1 MSLGSFECGSS
12 QHIIWEVGR
21 ITILDSALS
30 LRIGVR
36 LQFHTQL
43 VRTVHNT
50 SLTVGAMRTTSG
62 QNHRNSIGRKDCTRI
77 DVAAVSTHQ
86 SIHVPVAVINVGY
99 TVQYVITSSGIVLIG
114 TVSTTLI
121 VITRTGVSI
130 ASFMSVV
137 PGTSIGIHRIV
148 TDTHTEALAQKRF
161 NSIIRFT
168 RKVGFLIDTNTPTN

>member
-1 MSLGSFECGSS
+1 
-12 QHIIWEVGR
+12 
-21 ITILDSALS
+21 
-30 LRIGVR
+30 
-36 LQFHTQL
+36 
-43 VRTVHNT
+43 
-50 SLTVGAMRTTSG
+50 MRATGG
-62 QNHRNSIGRKDCTRI
+62 QNHRDSISRKNRTGINVTTVR
-77 DVAAVSTHQ
+77 AHQ
-86 SIHVPVAVINVGY
+86 SVHVPVAIINVWY
-99 TVQYVITSSGIVLIG
+99 TVQYVITSSGIVLIR